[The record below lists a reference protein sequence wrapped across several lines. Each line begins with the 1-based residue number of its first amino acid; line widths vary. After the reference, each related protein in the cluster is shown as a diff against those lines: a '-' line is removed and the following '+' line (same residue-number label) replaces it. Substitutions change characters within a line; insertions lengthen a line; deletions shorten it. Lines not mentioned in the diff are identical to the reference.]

1 MLQLLANLELSR
13 LKKICASLNRDA
25 LILYHFKRKEP
36 EYYMNEYCETSLLLR
51 EKRSFLL
58 IGYRLLIIL
67 AISAIQIGT
76 AFALEE
82 YIFLKETD
90 KAKKELKCATEKTT
104 SEEGLGKLYS
114 CISGSAQTV
123 KWFVNEKK
131 GTGEIEN
138 IKLMWN
144 DWTSDIGH
152 GLHADK
158 SQAKEFLNS
167 FIKLY
172 APSIKSE
179 LTKAFFGTE
188 NKKFDLPDVIIEY
201 KYSKGPKIDEHLLVL
216 KPIKEILIQNEE
228 KNIFSNDFERCRKV
242 VAKLAGYSVD
252 NLAGD
257 GSPVKETNHISFFIK
272 GKGKDKFFCEVH
284 PNNQYKVRAA
294 LNGLYPFKAIGQG
307 SFE

>member
-1 MLQLLANLELSR
+1 MNKVNNKSPLDHDSNSF
-13 LKKICASLNRDA
+13 
-25 LILYHFKRKEP
+25 LILV
-36 EYYMNEYCETSLLLR
+36 
-51 EKRSFLL
+51 
-58 IGYRLLIIL
+58 GYIL
-67 AISAIQIGT
+67 AILIIFTIQIKIVS
-76 AFALEE
+76 ASES
-82 YIFLKETD
+82 FLFEKESE
-90 KAKKELKCATEKTT
+90 KATKELKCKNAKTT
-104 SEEGLGKLYS
+104 REEGLGALYS
-114 CISGSAQTV
+114 CISGTAQTV

-131 GTGEIEN
+131 GTGEVEN

-158 SQAKEFLNS
+158 SQANEFLNS
-167 FIKLY
+167 IIKLY

-201 KYSKGPKIDEHLLVL
+201 QYSKGPKIDEHLLVL
-216 KPIKEILIQNEE
+216 KPIKEVITQSEE
-228 KNIFSNDFERCRKV
+228 KNTISNDFERCRKV

-252 NLAGD
+252 NLTGD
-257 GSPVKETNHISFFIK
+257 GSPVKEANHISFFIK

-294 LNGLYPFKAIGQG
+294 LNGLYPFKVIGQG

>member
-1 MLQLLANLELSR
+1 MNKKSEINLPFR
-13 LKKICASLNRDA
+13 KKTTFA
-25 LILYHFKRKEP
+25 LIRC
-36 EYYMNEYCETSLLLR
+36 NLLLI
-51 EKRSFLL
+51 FTL
-58 IGYRLLIIL
+58 
-67 AISAIQIGT
+67 SAIPIG
-76 AFALEE
+76 FASAAGE
-82 YIFLKETD
+82 YIFLKEID
-90 KAKKELKCATEKTT
+90 KITKEVKCANAKTT
-104 SEEGLGKLYS
+104 REEGFGAYS
-114 CISGSAQTV
+114 CMSGSAHTV
-123 KWFVNEKK
+123 KWFVNERK

-172 APSIKSE
+172 APSIKNE
-179 LTKAFFGTE
+179 LIKVFFGTE

-216 KPIKEILIQNEE
+216 KPIKEVIIQNEE
-228 KNIFSNDFERCRKV
+228 KNTFSNDFERCRKV

-252 NLAGD
+252 NLTGD
-257 GSPVKETNHISFFIK
+257 GSPVKEANHISFFIK
-272 GKGKDKFFCEVH
+272 GRGKDKFFCELH

-294 LNGLYPFKAIGQG
+294 LNGLYPFKVIGQG
-307 SFE
+307 YFE